1 MQARISSAQSKR
13 LMTPQSSERPCR
25 RTCST
30 THHPRFCGSDKL
42 YTSHKPIEG
51 ESKMPRVD
59 TKNSFLDR
67 AVKKNLDKSVKEILK
82 NLDDPR
88 ETAKIPEQKLVVIH
102 TQLKQDSLKSQM
114 SEAELRQLAKKA
126 WTTL

>member
-13 LMTPQSSERPCR
+13 LTTPQSSERPCR

-42 YTSHKPIEG
+42 YTSHKPVEG
-51 ESKMPRVD
+51 ENKPLRVE
-59 TKNSFLDR
+59 TKNSLLDR
-67 AVKKNLDKSVKEILK
+67 AVKKNLDKSVREILK

-88 ETAKIPEQKLVVIH
+88 DTAKIPEQKLVVIH
-102 TQLKQDSLKSQM
+102 KQLKQDSLKSQM
-114 SEAELRQLAKKA
+114 SEAELR
-126 WTTL
+126 